1 MKEYICDLTR
11 FLDQFLVGRTSIY
24 GTYLLLDSEYATE
37 VDELTAY
44 PIRVPGATRGSVFVD
59 SDKIIRK
66 IEFTPNVAFIGEGA
80 LGCYSPKLKEYADA
94 MIGDYLLAGLEV
106 RNIT

>member
-24 GTYLLLDSEYATE
+24 CTYLLLGEDYATP
-37 VDELTAY
+37 VGDLVAY

-66 IEFTPNVAFIGEGA
+66 IELSPDTAFVGEGT
-80 LGCYSPKLKEYADA
+80 LGCYSPKLKEYIDS
-94 MIGDYLLAGLEV
+94 MIGDHLLTRLEE
-106 RNIT
+106 RSIF